1 MNHETV
7 CFMTSCHS
15 NHFLSHTN
23 LWLTTKLKPCSIF
36 SDIEHREGGEPYV
49 HSSVVG
55 APNVTMSITDR
66 NGNGI
71 QAAQV
76 GDPLSL
82 RFEILEKS
90 SKYICIPFSCISCLH
105 NSFHF
110 SLYCMRE
117 TFRTRTPS

>member
-1 MNHETV
+1 MQPRSSNSNL
-7 CFMTSCHS
+7 FPRSFFSHS
-15 NHFLSHTN
+15 AIFLLSPHAN
-23 LWLTTKLKPCSIF
+23 

-82 RFEILEKS
+82 RFEIQEKS
-90 SKYICIPFSCISCLH
+90 SEYMHPF
-105 NSFHF
+105 
-110 SLYCMRE
+110 
-117 TFRTRTPS
+117 